1 MEETNTTPKGVS
13 MKKILVS
20 LAAAAVL
27 VVGVATTAVITGS
40 SADAQ
45 EAPDSDSAPAVDRP
59 EPGSA
64 VQEVLDDLV
73 AANEITQ
80 AQADTIFAALQE
92 KREELKANRP
102 EGGHGRG
109 SRRGAQ
115 FSMNLAELLE
125 DGVMPP
131 NSPSFLK
138 VIRSTTRTAHL
149 PTPWWT
155 VRSLLRRFRRS
166 VTCGIRNGR
175 TASAQMW
182 KVPTCSPS
190 SLPGPSTSC
199 PP

>member
-115 FSMNLAELLE
+115 FGMNLAELLE
-125 DGVMPP
+125 DGVIDAAELAELPEGHP
-131 NSPSFLK
+131 FNNPDGPFADAL
-138 VIRSTTRTAHL
+138 VDGQITAEEIQEIRD
-149 PTPWWT
+149 
-155 VRSLLRRFRRS
+155 LRHQERQDRLGAD
-166 VTCGIRNGR
+166 VEGTN
-175 TASAQMW
+175 
-182 KVPTCSPS
+182 V
-190 SLPGPSTSC
+190 
-199 PP
+199 